1 MLEKL
6 ELQQKQQLEQ
16 HQFVQTHQRDTI
28 SQSEE
33 EQQEGFSEKHFASS
47 DCEENSRSPSLGGSW
62 TTALDTSLSRT
73 SSTVATQNLPPQP
86 HNNRQARYF
95 LPSHPYE

>member
-33 EQQEGFSEKHFASS
+33 EQQEGFSEKNSASS
-47 DCEENSRSPSLGGSW
+47 DCEENSSMPSPGGSW
-62 TTALDTSLSRT
+62 TTASGTSLSRT
-73 SSTVATQNLPPQP
+73 SPTVAT
-86 HNNRQARYF
+86 
-95 LPSHPYE
+95 PSSTTQTA

>member
-1 MLEKL
+1 MLENL

-33 EQQEGFSEKHFASS
+33 EQQQGFSEKHSGSS
-47 DCEENSRSPSLGGSW
+47 ECEENSRLPSPGGSW
-62 TTALDTSLSRT
+62 TTASDTFLSR
-73 SSTVATQNLPPQP
+73 SPTVAT
-86 HNNRQARYF
+86 
-95 LPSHPYE
+95 PSSTTQTA